1 MKTIR
6 ISAIAIA
13 AAILLAVSGCVTVE
27 TSPELEMLPKSKKV
41 SMEISLLPGLT
52 VEGFENFSSLL
63 KEAVREHDGKCYTY
77 TDQKETADVL
87 VKATGTD
94 TKFLFNQ
101 VLLAIKGE
109 IPPGGKEVF
118 RVSFGHYPGIWI
130 SPTWPSSVKLT
141 ALCIKDILCGGSSFC
156 SKTRK

>member
-6 ISAIAIA
+6 FIAIA

-77 TDQKETADVL
+77 TDKKETADIL
-87 VKATGTD
+87 VKVTGVD

-101 VLLAIKGE
+101 VLLTIKGE
-109 IPPGGKEVF
+109 IPPGGKEAF
-118 RVSFGHYPGIWI
+118 RISLSGYSGIWI
-130 SPTWPSSVKLT
+130 SPGWPSTLKNT
-141 ALCIKDILCGGSSFC
+141 ALCIKNALCGRSSNCF
-156 SKTRK
+156 STGK